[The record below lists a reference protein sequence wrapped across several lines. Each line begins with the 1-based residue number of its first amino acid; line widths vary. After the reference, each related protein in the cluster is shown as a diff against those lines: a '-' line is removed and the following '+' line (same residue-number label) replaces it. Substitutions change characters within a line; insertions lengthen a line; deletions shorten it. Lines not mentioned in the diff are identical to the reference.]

1 MKRLFIYLLI
11 LASLAACQSQVAG
24 PESSMKVKPEVKD
37 TFRFTNYEIPE
48 FRKQIDETLSIYT
61 VVNKN
66 HEFRFGPHD
75 TEYGKYDVIPLVE
88 NNRFDYYV
96 RLFTGN
102 YRKVFQK
109 WLDRSNEYIYIVRD
123 ILRREGVPEE
133 LVYLPFTESGFN
145 PSIRSHAGAAGMWQ
159 FMKGTGRIYDL
170 DVDFWVDERND
181 FEKSTVAAAR
191 HLRDL
196 HDRLGDWYLAMAAY
210 NAGLGKVLNAI
221 KRYKTR
227 DFFVMSQ
234 RKYRYLK
241 LETKDYVPK
250 YLALR
255 YLARNY
261 QEFGFE
267 TPSGQPQLFERVTLY
282 RQANL
287 YIIASLI
294 GEDIE
299 TLREM
304 NPELMT
310 PMTPPVEEY
319 SLRIPYGKKQQLEEE
334 LEHITDEELAQFHV
348 EFARKGRSVS
358 SFAKKYGMSTRELK
372 RINGLR
378 HNNILRDTYLFIPIK
393 EVYDEELN
401 SMFVQE
407 LKRYNPK
414 VHTVRRGD
422 NMYAIAHKYGMS
434 LYELMALN
442 RGVKPNKIRP
452 GQTIIV
458 SDSYYNSRA
467 RRKAPSRTYASK
479 SANRGSYTELSHKVR
494 SGESLWSIANKYG
507 TTISQIKSM
516 NGLRGNTI
524 QRGKWLKVRN
534 YKAAS
539 SSKRTASNGKY
550 TVRYGDSLWA
560 IAKKFGTSVN
570 RIKQKNNLRGN
581 NIHPG
586 SVLVID

>member
-1 MKRLFIYLLI
+1 MKKLFIYILI
-11 LASLAACQSQVAG
+11 TAALAACQSQVKG
-24 PESSMKVKPEVKD
+24 PEASMKSDADVQD
-37 TFRFTNYEIPE
+37 TFKFSKYEHPK
-48 FRKQIDETLSIYT
+48 FRKQLDETLSIYT
-61 VVNKN
+61 VVQKD
-66 HEFRFGPHD
+66 HEFHFGPQD

-88 NNRFDYYV
+88 NSRFDYYV

-102 YRKVFQK
+102 YRNVFQK

-145 PSIRSHAGAAGMWQ
+145 PAIKSRAGAAGMWQ
-159 FMKGTGRIYDL
+159 FMKGTGKIYDL
-170 DVDFWVDERND
+170 DVNFWVDERND

-196 HDRLGDWYLAMAAY
+196 YDRLGDWYLAMAAY

-221 KRYKTR
+221 KRYHTR

-234 RKYRYLK
+234 RRYRYLK

-255 YLARNY
+255 YLVRNY
-261 QEFGFE
+261 QEYGFD
-267 TPSGQPQLFERVTLY
+267 TPSGQPQLFERVKLY

-287 YIIASLI
+287 YVIASLI
-294 GEDIE
+294 GVDIE
-299 TLREM
+299 TIREM

-348 EFARKGRSVS
+348 EFARKGQSVYAY
-358 SFAKKYGMSTRELK
+358 AKKYGMTSSELK

-378 HNNILRDTYLFIPIK
+378 HNNILRDTYLFIPIQD
-393 EVYDEELN
+393 VYDSELN

-414 VHTVRRGD
+414 IHTVRRGD

-434 LYELMALN
+434 LYELMSLN
-442 RGVKPNKIRP
+442 RGVKPNRIHP

-467 RRKAPSRTYASK
+467 SRKKPTRKYAAKAQS
-479 SANRGSYTELSHKVR
+479 RGSYKVISHKVR
-494 SGESLWSIANKYG
+494 NGESLWSIANRYG
-507 TTISQIKSM
+507 TTISQLKRS
-516 NGLRGNTI
+516 NGLRSNNI
-524 QRGKWLKVRN
+524 QIGKWLKVRN

-539 SSKRTASNGKY
+539 AKSSRNGKY
-550 TVRYGDSLWA
+550 TVRNGDSLWA
-560 IAKKFGTSVN
+560 IAQKFGTSVN